1 MLFFDENLSWKP
13 HIANIANKVSKSI
26 GIIYKASLCLPT
38 STLCTL
44 YYSLVYLYLLYCI
57 TVWGSSYPSTLKR
70 IVLLQTKVVRIIP
83 RSTFNAQTVLIFK
96 QLKILNLYDIYRFQT
111 RKIIFLFK
119 IGRFPDALKRLFRLR
134 LAIIAITPDNAVPF
148 TYPLAEQIS
157 NSLRYVC
164 KDLNFFNSLK
174 IKIQNVGTISLL
186 KSELRTLLL
195 S

>member
-1 MLFFDENLSWKP
+1 MTELKSLCFYVLLFDENLSWKT
-13 HIANIANKVSKSI
+13 HIANIAKKVSKSI

-44 YYSLVYLYLLYCI
+44 YYSLVYPYLLYCI
-57 TVWGSSYPSTLKR
+57 TVWGSSYPSTLKC

-164 KDLNFFNSLK
+164 KDLNFSIVWK
-174 IKIQNVGTISLL
+174 
-186 KSELRTLLL
+186 
-195 S
+195 

>member
-1 MLFFDENLSWKP
+1 MTELKSLCFYVLLFDENLSWKP
-13 HIANIANKVSKSI
+13 HIANIAKKVSKSI

-44 YYSLVYLYLLYCI
+44 YYSLVYPYLLYCI

-96 QLKILNLYDIYRFQT
+96 QLKILNLYDIYRFQI

-134 LAIIAITPDNAVPF
+134 LAIIAITPDNVVPF

-164 KDLNFFNSLK
+164 KDLNFSIVWK
-174 IKIQNVGTISLL
+174 
-186 KSELRTLLL
+186 
-195 S
+195 

>member
-13 HIANIANKVSKSI
+13 HITNIAKKVLKSI
-26 GIIYKASLCLPT
+26 GITYKASLCLST

-44 YYSLVYLYLLYCI
+44 YCSLVYPYLLYCI

-83 RSTFNAQTVLIFK
+83 RSTFNTQTVLIFK
-96 QLKILNLYDIYRFQT
+96 QLKILNLYDIYRFQI

-134 LAIIAITPDNAVPF
+134 LAIIVITPDNAVPF
-148 TYPLAEQIS
+148 TSPLAEQIS

-174 IKIQNVGTISLL
+174 IEIQNVGTISLL
-186 KSELRTLLL
+186 KYELRTLLL